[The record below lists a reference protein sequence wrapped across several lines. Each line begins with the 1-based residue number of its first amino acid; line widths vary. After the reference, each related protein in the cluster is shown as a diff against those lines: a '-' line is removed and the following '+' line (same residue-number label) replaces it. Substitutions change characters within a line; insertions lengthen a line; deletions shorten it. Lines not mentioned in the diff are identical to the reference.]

1 MSITSAPPAHVV
13 VVPVS
18 ITGHLRPLLQ
28 LILNLLQ
35 THPNLHA
42 SLLVGPSAAAQVQ
55 RSLVQLTAFL
65 GLESVDQLKEGY
77 KAVVDR
83 LQLVECHTKGF
94 EPSPVLDPSSAQHEA
109 KDFAAALPGALA
121 SLYDSS
127 KQPEGTENKFASI
140 KPTSIIYDFL
150 RYFVPEITRAVL
162 GASGIPLPPLVTFV
176 PSNSVGAYHSLTS
189 EDKGGAFA
197 RLDRLTSEEIARGST
212 PKEAYE
218 KYTNVFDGKVV
229 TLPGLPP
236 KFDYEYRPHTC
247 CLPGAPESLM
257 GVTKACVGLR
267 DPSVTG
273 LILPGAEIGTEG
285 VEALAADWGRD
296 LYIVG
301 PQVPAQIWAGKTAS
315 RAATPDDA
323 KVFKFLDDMKA
334 KHGPKSVAY
343 VSLGTLFYPVLRPE
357 IMRSI
362 LKGLR
367 EANIPFVFAHSSVVV
382 PAPAELIKEFEGD
395 EDVCIVK
402 HAPQVSV
409 LANEATRFFIT
420 HAGSNSVSEAILT
433 VTPTVTL
440 PFFFDQAEIAAQ
452 LEQAG
457 VAIDLK
463 QTKTFKDPAHNK
475 LHDGTVIVG
484 TEQAIKEELASV
496 FEKMKGPEYE
506 KMVGKLGEI
515 RAAVEKDKDEGKA
528 KEAMEAL
535 GKLGLSA

>member
-1 MSITSAPPAHVV
+1 MSITGASPAHVV
-13 VVPVS
+13 VIPVA

-28 LILNLLQ
+28 LVLNLLQ
-35 THPNLHA
+35 AHPNLHA
-42 SLLVGPSAAAQVQ
+42 SLLVSPFAAAQVQ
-55 RSLVQLTAFL
+55 RNLVQLTAFL
-65 GLESVDQLKEGY
+65 GLDSVDQLKAGY

-83 LQLVECHTKGF
+83 LQLVECCTKGF
-94 EPSPVLDPSSAQHEA
+94 EPSSVLSASSAQMEA
-109 KDFAAALPGALA
+109 KDFSEALPGALA

-127 KQPEGTENKFASI
+127 RQAEGAENKFASI

-162 GASGIPLPPLVTFV
+162 NASNIPLPPLVAFMPT
-176 PSNSVGAYHSLTS
+176 NSIGAYHAMTY

-197 RLDRLTSEEIARGST
+197 RLDRLTKEEIAKGST
-212 PKEAYE
+212 PKEAYQ
-218 KYTNVFDGKVV
+218 KYTNVFDGKVIN
-229 TLPGLPP
+229 LPGLPP

-247 CLPGAPESLM
+247 CLPGSPEMLM
-257 GVTKACVGLR
+257 GVTKASVGVR

-273 LILPGAEIGTEG
+273 LILPGSEIGAEG
-285 VEALAADWGRD
+285 ADALAADWGRD

-301 PQVPAQIWAGKTAS
+301 PQAPAQIWGGKTAS
-315 RAATPDDA
+315 KAATPDDA
-323 KVFKFLDDMKA
+323 KAFEFLDDMKA
-334 KHGPKSVAY
+334 KYGPKSVAY
-343 VSLGTLFYPVLRPE
+343 ISLGTLFYPLLRPE

-362 LKGLR
+362 FKGLR
-367 EANIPFVFAHSSVVV
+367 EAKIPFLFAHSSAVL
-382 PAPAELIKEFEGD
+382 PTPTELINEFEGD

-402 HAPQVSV
+402 HAPQVSI

-420 HAGSNSVSEAILT
+420 HAGSNSISESILT
-433 VTPTVTL
+433 ITPTVTL

-475 LHDGTVIVG
+475 LYDGTVIVG

-496 FEKMKGPEYE
+496 FEALKGVEYE
-506 KMVGKLGEI
+506 KMVRKLGEI
-515 RAAVEKDKDEGKA
+515 RAAVEKDKNEGKA